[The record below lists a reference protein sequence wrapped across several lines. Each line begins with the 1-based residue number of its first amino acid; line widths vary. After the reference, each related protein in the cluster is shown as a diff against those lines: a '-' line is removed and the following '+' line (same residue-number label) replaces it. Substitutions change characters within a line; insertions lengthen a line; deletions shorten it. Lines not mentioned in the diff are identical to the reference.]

1 MVEDYQ
7 AGPVKSTAFS
17 VAAVPVSCSRIHI
30 DKEPVISY
38 YRFLYIFLDQGNMEY
53 AALINNIRHAVGKAV
68 QDRFRL
74 QVEEIKI
81 TATPTPDIGDLAIRL
96 CFQLAKTLKKA
107 PIAIGKEI
115 LETLDPVAGVK
126 KVTIEGGG
134 YLNFHLDRWALFS
147 SLRKEDRDFA
157 SKPGEGKAKII
168 VEHTNINP
176 NKAAHIGHLRNACL
190 GDTLVRLLRFLG
202 EMVEVQNYIDDTGV
216 QVADVVVGFHHLLEK
231 NIGQIREMTEK
242 FDYFCWDLYA
252 RVTKDYQDH
261 PEHLER
267 RNTMLAKIEEG
278 NNEMSRLAAHIAD
291 RIVQCHLRTMERIN
305 IRYDL
310 MPRESDI
317 MKRRFWDKTFS
328 LLKEKQ
334 AIFLAREGKQQGCW
348 VMRLKESTSFS
359 EMDDPDKIIVRSNG
373 TVTYVGKD
381 IAYQLWKFG
390 LLGSD
395 FLYSLYR
402 EYPDGHAL
410 WMTDSSK
417 NAKRMDS
424 FGKGTTIYNVIDVR
438 QSYLQKVVKE
448 GLKVLGYPDEAD
460 RSIHFSYE
468 MVALSLECCRDLGVE
483 LGEEER
489 SKSYLEMAGRRG
501 LGIKADDLLDRLIE
515 KAREEVKQRAGK
527 LEEEERGNA
536 RKIAVGALRYF
547 MIKNTRNK
555 VIAFDLQD
563 ALSFTGETGPYLMYS
578 AVRAGNIFKKL
589 KSRFGPDASEIPS
602 SEEASLAEMLSEKN
616 EEATDLWEMIL
627 LMARIDDYIETAV
640 KSLELSYFAKYVFQL
655 AQKFNNFYHKYSILN
670 EPDPKK
676 RDLRMLVAGLFLR
689 HIRMC
694 LSLMG
699 IEAPEK
705 M

>member
-1 MVEDYQ
+1 
-7 AGPVKSTAFS
+7 
-17 VAAVPVSCSRIHI
+17 
-30 DKEPVISY
+30 
-38 YRFLYIFLDQGNMEY
+38 
-53 AALINNIRHAVGKAV
+53 
-68 QDRFRL
+68 
-74 QVEEIKI
+74 
-81 TATPTPDIGDLAIRL
+81 
-96 CFQLAKTLKKA
+96 
-107 PIAIGKEI
+107 
-115 LETLDPVAGVK
+115 
-126 KVTIEGGG
+126 
-134 YLNFHLDRWALFS
+134 
-147 SLRKEDRDFA
+147 
-157 SKPGEGKAKII
+157 
-168 VEHTNINP
+168 
-176 NKAAHIGHLRNACL
+176 
-190 GDTLVRLLRFLG
+190 
-202 EMVEVQNYIDDTGV
+202 
-216 QVADVVVGFHHLLEK
+216 
-231 NIGQIREMTEK
+231 
-242 FDYFCWDLYA
+242 
-252 RVTKDYQDH
+252 
-261 PEHLER
+261 
-267 RNTMLAKIEEG
+267 
-278 NNEMSRLAAHIAD
+278 
-291 RIVQCHLRTMERIN
+291 
-305 IRYDL
+305 
-310 MPRESDI
+310 
-317 MKRRFWDKTFS
+317 
-328 LLKEKQ
+328 
-334 AIFLAREGKQQGCW
+334 
-348 VMRLKESTSFS
+348 MRLKESTAFS

-417 NAKRMDS
+417 NAKSMGS

-468 MVALSLECCRDLGVE
+468 MVALSPECCRDLGVE
-483 LGEEER
+483 LGEEEQ

-515 KAREEVKQRAGK
+515 RAEEEVKQRAGK
-527 LEEEERGNA
+527 LEEEERENA

-555 VIAFDLQD
+555 VIAFDFQD
-563 ALSFTGETGPYLMYS
+563 ALSFTGETGSYLMYS

-616 EEATDLWEMIL
+616 EEAADLWEMIL

-655 AQKFNNFYHKYSILN
+655 AQKFNNFYHKYPILN

>member
-1 MVEDYQ
+1 MKY
-7 AGPVKSTAFS
+7 S
-17 VAAVPVSCSRIHI
+17 V
-30 DKEPVISY
+30 
-38 YRFLYIFLDQGNMEY
+38 
-53 AALINNIRHAVGKAV
+53 LINDIRHAVGKAV
-68 QDRFRL
+68 QDCFRL

-115 LETLDPVAGVK
+115 QETLDPVAGVK

-147 SLRKEDRDFA
+147 SLRKEDRDIS

-202 EMVEVQNYIDDTGV
+202 EMVEVQNYIDDTGA

-231 NIGQIREMTEK
+231 DIGQIREMTEK

-252 RVTKDYQDH
+252 GVTRDYKDH
-261 PEHLER
+261 PEHLAR

-278 NNEMSRLAAHIAD
+278 NNEISRLAAHIAD

-348 VMRLKESTSFS
+348 VMRLKESTAFS

-417 NAKRMDS
+417 NAKSMGS

-468 MVALSLECCRDLGVE
+468 MVALSPECCRDLGVE
-483 LGEEER
+483 LGEEEQ

-515 KAREEVKQRAGK
+515 RAEEEVKQRAGK
-527 LEEEERGNA
+527 LEEEERENA

-555 VIAFDLQD
+555 VIAFDFQD
-563 ALSFTGETGPYLMYS
+563 ALSFTGETGSYLMYS

-616 EEATDLWEMIL
+616 EEAADLWEMIL

-655 AQKFNNFYHKYSILN
+655 AQKFNNFYHKYPILN